1 MSESK
6 KWIIT
11 LSDNR
16 STGDV
21 KKQLSAMGFSIDEV
35 LEDIG
40 CIIGTASSEIAK
52 QARSIAGVADV
63 SQDHPPIDIGSPDKP
78 VTW

>member
-1 MSESK
+1 MSDNK

-11 LSDNR
+11 LSANR
-16 STGDV
+16 SVGDV
-21 KKQLSAMGFSIDEV
+21 KKQLSAMGFTIDQV

-40 CIIGTASSEIAK
+40 CIMGKASSEIAK
-52 QARSIAGVADV
+52 KARSIPGVADV
-63 SQDHPPIDIGSPDKP
+63 SEEHPPFNVGPPDKP